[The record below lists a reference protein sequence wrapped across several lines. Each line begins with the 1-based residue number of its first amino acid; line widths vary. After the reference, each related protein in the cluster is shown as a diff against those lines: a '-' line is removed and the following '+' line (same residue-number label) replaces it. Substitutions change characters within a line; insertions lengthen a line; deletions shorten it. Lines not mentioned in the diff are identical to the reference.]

1 MSSSIPGFAWSNPVK
16 QLWAE
21 IKKSK
26 LAIIGLTIVLF
37 LVIIAVL
44 GPLVVKYDP
53 FEIDLDLVIA
63 EPFGPKSPSWDH
75 PFGTDDLGRDL
86 LSRVIYGARISLQVG
101 FLAMVIATSIGIVL
115 GTLAGYYGG
124 WIDWL
129 VTWMTDTAFAFPAAL
144 LAIGVMAIVPNP
156 SVFWIFVVLGLIG
169 WAGIARVVRGKVLAV
184 REEDYTEAAR
194 ALGAGDLRIIIRH
207 ILPNSLAPIMVA
219 ATINIA
225 GNILTEAWLSFLG
238 LGAQPPIPSWGL
250 MVTEGQP
257 YLASHYWM
265 CLFPG
270 IAIALTVLGWNLLG
284 DGLRDALDP
293 RLRDF

>member
-1 MSSSIPGFAWSNPVK
+1 MGRIWK
-16 QLWAE
+16 QIL
-21 IKKSK
+21 KSK
-26 LAIIGLTIVLF
+26 LAVIGIVIVTC
-37 LVIIAVL
+37 LVLAAILAPAL
-44 GPLVVKYDP
+44 APYDP
-53 FEIDLDLVIA
+53 FEIDLDLVIQ
-63 EPFGPKSPSWDH
+63 EPPGPKPPSRAHW
-75 PFGTDDLGRDL
+75 FGTDDLGRDL
-86 LSRVIYGARISLQVG
+86 FSRVMYGARISLMVG
-101 FLAMVIATSIGIVL
+101 VLAMGIATVIGVIL

-124 WIDWL
+124 WVDAVI
-129 VTWMTDTAFAFPAAL
+129 TWMTDTAFAFPAAL

-169 WAGIARVVRGKVLAV
+169 WAGVARVIRGKILSV

-194 ALGAGDLRIIIRH
+194 AVGAGDFRIICRYL
-207 ILPNSLAPIMVA
+207 LPNSIAPIMVS
-219 ATINIA
+219 ATIGIA

-238 LGAQPPIPSWGL
+238 LGAQPPVPSWGL
-250 MVTEGQP
+250 MVTEGQA

-270 IAIALTVLGWNLLG
+270 IAIAVTVLGWNLLG

>member
-1 MSSSIPGFAWSNPVK
+1 MGYLVS
-16 QLWAE
+16 E

-26 LAIIGLTIVLF
+26 LAVTGFVMVGSLIL
-37 LVIIAVL
+37 IAIL
-44 GPLVVKYDP
+44 GPLLWPLDP
-53 FEIDLDLVIA
+53 FEIDLDLVIEA
-63 EPFGPKSPSWDH
+63 PYGPKAPSSAH

-86 LSRVIYGARISLQVG
+86 LARVIYGARVSLQVG
-101 FLAMVIATSIGIVL
+101 ILAMLIAGTIGITL
-115 GTLAGYYGG
+115 GVVAGYFGG
-124 WIDWL
+124 WVDTA
-129 VTWMTDTAFAFPAAL
+129 VTWLMDTAFAFPAAL

-156 SVFWIFVVLGLIG
+156 SVFWIFTVLGLIG

-184 REEDYTEAAR
+184 KEEEFVDAAK
-194 ALGAGDLRIIIRH
+194 AMGSGHIRIMLIH
-207 ILPNSLAPIMVA
+207 ILPNCLAPLMVS

-250 MVTEGQP
+250 MVTEGQA
-257 YLASHYWM
+257 YLSTHYWM

-270 IAIALTVLGWNLLG
+270 LAIAVTVLGWNLLG

-293 RLRDF
+293 RFKNL